1 MKKKDT
7 IIFLMGPSGIGKTS
21 LSLKLYNIFNLDI
34 INVDSSMI
42 YKNMNIGT
50 GKPNNKKLKNIK
62 HELTNILNP
71 DEKYSV
77 FKFCI
82 DVFFL
87 IQKSLYKKKIPMIV
101 GGNMM
106 YIWFYQNFFIKKYFC
121 ENLNKSQNFLNIT
134 LIPQNKKYVNFYI
147 NKRFLYMLKTGIIEE
162 TENIYIKNKLNLNF
176 KSINS
181 IGYKDIW
188 LYLENKINFCE
199 LKDSIVKS
207 TKNLSKRQK
216 TWAKKWDTNM
226 YYFEKENENIMNNLS
241 ILIRKY
247 SS

>member
-1 MKKKDT
+1 MNRNIS
-7 IIFLMGPSGIGKTS
+7 IIFLIGPSGIGKTS
-21 LSLKLYNIFNLDI
+21 LALKLYNIFNLDI

-50 GKPNNKKLKNIK
+50 GKPNNKILKNIK

-87 IQKSLYKKKIPMIV
+87 IQKSIAKKKIPLIV

-106 YIWFYQNFFIKKYFC
+106 YNWFYQNFFVKKYFC
-121 ENLNKSQNFLNIT
+121 EDIKKEQTFLNIAI
-134 LIPQNKKYVNFYI
+134 IPQNRKYI
-147 NKRFLYMLKTGIIEE
+147 NLYIDKRFLYMLKIGIIEE
-162 TENIYIKNKLNLNF
+162 TESIYNKSKLNLNF

-188 LYLENKINFCE
+188 LYLENKINFFE
-199 LKDSIVKS
+199 LKNSIVKS
-207 TKNLSKRQK
+207 TKNLSKKQK
-216 TWAKKWDTNM
+216 TWIKKWNNDI
-226 YYFEKENENIMNNLS
+226 YYFEKEDKNIINNIS
-241 ILIRKY
+241 ILIKKHSY
-247 SS
+247 